1 MGRQRTSSVCLHIDR
16 WRGNCTRLFI
26 VDERI
31 IIQTNQTPQQ
41 PRHHCPPEDLSSVT
55 PPVIVT
61 NLGRGIV
68 RVILGIVSQIPEI
81 VHQTLGIVEVVV
93 RTGLHRF
100 TIDSE
105 TVNDRSESG

>member
-1 MGRQRTSSVCLHIDR
+1 MAMGRQRTSSVCLHIDR
-16 WRGNCTRLFI
+16 WRGNCTHQFI

-41 PRHHCPPEDLSSVT
+41 PRHHCPPGDLSSVT
-55 PPVIVT
+55 LPVIVT

-68 RVILGIVSQIPEI
+68 RMILGI

-93 RTGLHRF
+93 RTGLDRF
-100 TIDSE
+100 TIDSV
-105 TVNDRSESG
+105 TVNDRSENG